1 MTRSRRSASAEIA
14 GGGEPIEPV
23 VVAIMAKEPRA
34 GEAKTRLCPPLSHAE
49 AAELYRRFLLDKIE
63 QVRALDAARPAI
75 AYTPADAS
83 AFFAEVAP
91 DFTLVPQRG
100 ADLGDRL
107 ANSLGE
113 LLRRGHRGALAID
126 SDTPTLP
133 LEFLR
138 QAIDLVTR
146 PEIDVVLG
154 PTEDGGYYL
163 IGLRAVHRQLFEAMA
178 WSTSGVLAE
187 TVRRAEACGLRVA
200 CLPSWY
206 DVDTPDDL
214 ARLRSA
220 LAAAPDGAPRHTR
233 GILLAHPT
241 RRLSEV
247 PWKTT
252 STRPIYQNRWLSLR
266 EDLVEMPNGRT
277 TIYGVVSCGEC
288 VGVLPFLDPDTVLL
302 VRQYRYVAG
311 RPTWEMPT
319 GGVHAGESVEAAAQ
333 RELAEE
339 IGYRAGRLTR
349 VSTYHTSKSV
359 VDETAHLFLGEEMVQ
374 LALPPDETEFIEVR
388 PFAFREVLERV
399 LSGEI
404 VDSMTIIAV
413 LHAAR
418 TRGG

>member
-1 MTRSRRSASAEIA
+1 MKP
-14 GGGEPIEPV
+14 EPIA
-23 VVAIMAKEPRA
+23 VAIMAKEPRA
-34 GEAKTRLCPPLSHAE
+34 GEAKTRLCPPLSLAD

-63 QVRALDAARPAI
+63 QVRSLRTARPAI
-75 AYTPADAS
+75 AYTPAGAR
-83 AFFAEVAP
+83 AFFEEVAP
-91 DFTLVPQRG
+91 DFVLVPQRG

-113 LLRRGHRGALAID
+113 LLDRGHRGALAID

-133 LEFLR
+133 LGFLQ
-138 QAIDLVTR
+138 QALDLVMR

-163 IGLRAVHRQLFEAMA
+163 IGLRTVHRELFEAMA
-178 WSTSGVLAE
+178 WSTSQVLGE
-187 TVRRAEACGLRVA
+187 TIRRAEARGLQVA

-206 DVDTPDDL
+206 DIDTPEDL

-220 LAAAPDGAPRHTR
+220 LAASDGDHPRHTR
-233 GILLAHPT
+233 GILLERST
-241 RRLSEV
+241 KRLSEI

-252 STRPIYQNRWLSLR
+252 STKPIYQNRWLSLR
-266 EDLVEMPNGRT
+266 EDLVELPNGRT
-277 TIYGVVSCGEC
+277 TLYGVVSCGEC
-288 VGVLPFLDPDTVLL
+288 VGVLPFLDPNTVLL

-311 RPTWEMPT
+311 RTTWEMPT
-319 GGVHAGESVEAAAQ
+319 GGVHAGELVEEAAQ

-359 VDETAHLFLGEEMVQ
+359 MDETAHLFLGEEMAK
-374 LALPPDETEFIEVR
+374 LTLPADETEFIEIR
-388 PFAFREVLERV
+388 PFTFREVLGLV

-413 LHAAR
+413 LHIAR
-418 TRGG
+418 MKGI